1 VQITSILD
9 IVDGKLLN
17 SPSISFIYSIKTNPH
32 KVKESDLFIVQ
43 NEEDIDEAIK
53 NGAFALIVDK
63 NIEILDNEIAWIKVD
78 NIEDTMKKLIR
89 YLLSN
94 KRLTAFYC
102 NSASYTLFK
111 ILKRNNIHTNIKL
124 IPTNLSKFF
133 KMIDDLEEND
143 TIICSQQNILD
154 AIYPVNF
161 NFNTKTYKIDNL
173 IEHSIFETTFSYEE
187 RFFSKIKISSL
198 YITEF
203 LDVYS
208 YLGFNSDLNRLK
220 KFHNL
225 KPIFVDKL
233 INHTDFGKTDK
244 FLIAQEDEQLVEKE
258 VAYLNEKYK
267 YAQIL
272 FLTTLEIDDN
282 KNIDYTFINSLDELK
297 SFLKKVK
304 FNAVYFI
311 GATYKEIYDEISKE
325 SIEPTLL

>member
-43 NEEDIDEAIK
+43 NIEDIPLALE
-53 NGAFALIVDK
+53 NGAFALIISEDIQITDV
-63 NIEILDNEIAWIKVD
+63 EVAWIKVVS
-78 NIEDTMKKLIR
+78 IEEAMKKLIR

-102 NSASYTLFK
+102 NDVSYDLFK
-111 ILKRNNIHTNIKL
+111 ILKKNSVHTNIKL
-124 IPTNLSKFF
+124 VPHKISKFF
-133 KMIDDLEEND
+133 KTIDDLEEND
-143 TIICSQQNILD
+143 TIICSSQNLLD

-161 NFNTKTYKIDNL
+161 CFNTKTYKVDNL

-203 LDVYS
+203 LDVFS
-208 YLGFNSDLNRLK
+208 YLGFDSDLNRLK

-233 INHTDFGKTDK
+233 LNHTDFGKTDK
-244 FLIAQEDEQLVEKE
+244 FLIAQENELLVEKE
-258 VAYLNEKYK
+258 IKYLKEKYK

-272 FLTTLEIDDN
+272 FLTTQEVDDHRD
-282 KNIDYTFINSLDELK
+282 IDYTFINSLEELK
-297 SFLKKVK
+297 SYLKKLR

-311 GATYKEIYDEISKE
+311 GASYKELHEEISKQLD
-325 SIEPTLL
+325 EPTLL

>member
-1 VQITSILD
+1 MQITSILD